1 MRKALGVVLVCQL
14 AMPCLVFGDERRAA
28 AIEQEQNAIAES
40 AARELARAVM
50 TPADRRLRHLERQ
63 ADAPERSW
71 ISRHPA
77 LFGALIGAGGGL
89 VAGATMENELICSGG
104 DEDCLIYGPTR
115 LGVGALMG
123 AGVGALVGVIVG
135 AARR

>member
-1 MRKALGVVLVCQL
+1 MQKALGVLLVCQL
-14 AMPCLVFGDERRAA
+14 TMPCLVFGDERHAA
-28 AIEQEQNAIAES
+28 TTEQKQNAIAES
-40 AARELARAVM
+40 GAREIARLVM
-50 TPADRRLRHLERQ
+50 TTPDPRLGRLDGQ
-63 ADAPERSW
+63 AEATKRNW
-71 ISRHPA
+71 VSRHPA

-135 AARR
+135 ATRR